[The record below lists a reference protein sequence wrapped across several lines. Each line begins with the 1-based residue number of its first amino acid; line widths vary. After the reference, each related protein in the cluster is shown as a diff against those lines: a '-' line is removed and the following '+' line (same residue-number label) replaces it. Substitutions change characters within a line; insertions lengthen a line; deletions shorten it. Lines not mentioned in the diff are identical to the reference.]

1 MNIVLFVLVS
11 WTWDVR
17 YSPELH
23 AKVNFPPTK
32 VLADVS
38 ESIAGAVY
46 VDSGYSINLIGKWF
60 PLDLL
65 RYTINKA
72 HIKIATLL
80 VRHVFIT
87 NFYIQ

>member
-1 MNIVLFVLVS
+1 MNIVLFVLVL

-32 VLADVS
+32 VLADVF
-38 ESIAGAVY
+38 ESITGAVY
-46 VDSGYSINLIGKWF
+46 VDSGYSRNLIGKMVS
-60 PLDLL
+60 PIL

-72 HIKIATLL
+72 HFKIATLL